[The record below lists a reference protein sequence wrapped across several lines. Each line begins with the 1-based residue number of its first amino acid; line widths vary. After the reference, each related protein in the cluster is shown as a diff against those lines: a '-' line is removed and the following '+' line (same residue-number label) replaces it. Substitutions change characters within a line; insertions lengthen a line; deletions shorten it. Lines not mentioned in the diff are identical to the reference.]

1 MDNIEKVKNVLKE
14 FESSKIKDYDLFAY
28 KIAYI
33 FTGFIPARYLVI
45 NNDGKTM

>member
-1 MDNIEKVKNVLKE
+1 
-14 FESSKIKDYDLFAY
+14 LFAY

-45 NNDGKTM
+45 NNDGKTMWDIIKEIEGTSK